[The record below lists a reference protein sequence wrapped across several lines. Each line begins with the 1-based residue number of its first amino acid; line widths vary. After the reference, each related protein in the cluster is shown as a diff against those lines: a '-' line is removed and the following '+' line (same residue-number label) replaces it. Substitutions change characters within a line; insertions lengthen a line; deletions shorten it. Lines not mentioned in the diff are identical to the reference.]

1 MNLREQND
9 KHKERIH
16 CNYSTPLLIGIVG
29 GLLIGVDWMFD
40 NHPEL
45 LGVIMILIAWAVWS
59 IIIYNRDEDYG

>member
-1 MNLREQND
+1 MTNIKNVFIAIIQP
-9 KHKERIH
+9 
-16 CNYSTPLLIGIVG
+16 PLLIGIVG
-29 GLLIGVDWMFD
+29 GLLIGADWMFD